1 MLRKYVAY
9 VSKYQL
15 LLLLM
20 SVIIMCGCSLLSNDK
35 KSEFSDYI
43 KAKFCPSKEDFIRH
57 YSFLAYCNVPVSQK
71 YFQFL
76 IYLNDGHCCGN
87 YNNLEFTLP
96 LSFVDPIERCPM
108 TQVTKITLIRHN
120 CLNECWSNSRIII
133 ALSLTKAPPHYVVQ
147 DIIKWS
153 SNVC

>member
-1 MLRKYVAY
+1 MLRKCVSY
-9 VSKYQL
+9 VSKCQL
-15 LLLLM
+15 L
-20 SVIIMCGCSLLSNDK
+20 CQLSPCVVAPCFQMTN

-43 KAKFCPSKEDFIRH
+43 KAKVCPSKEDFIRH
-57 YSFLAYCNVPVSQK
+57 YWFLAYCNVAASQQ

-96 LSFVDPIERCPM
+96 LSFIDPIERFPM

-120 CLNECWSNSRIII
+120 CLDECWANPRIII

-147 DIIKWS
+147 VIIKWL